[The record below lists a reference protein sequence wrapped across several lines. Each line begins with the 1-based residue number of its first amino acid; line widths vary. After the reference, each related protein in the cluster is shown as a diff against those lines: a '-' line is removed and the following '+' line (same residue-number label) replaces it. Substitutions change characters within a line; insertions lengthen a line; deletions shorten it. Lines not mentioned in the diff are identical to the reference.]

1 MEPTAGLGKSCV
13 IHPVEVLV
21 GKEEQHMDSV
31 HGVCSMAFSVK
42 LID

>member
-1 MEPTAGLGKSCV
+1 MEPRVCLGKSCV

-21 GKEEQHMDSV
+21 GKEKQNMDSV
-31 HGVCSMAFSVK
+31 HGVCSKAFSVK